1 MRFDF
6 GREQPYESEQF
17 LGMLQEE
24 VREGNARLEHPFV
37 RLLFDGGL
45 SLDQVRGWAKQDFA
59 LKRCPTWWNAG
70 RLLNS
75 PTLAIQRKVAHSLI
89 EELGDEGGG
98 HTEMYLR
105 FGAALGVPEREMY
118 DAPLLPSTVLV
129 VDELMGINRH
139 RSVIESLA
147 SGSVA
152 GEAINVDFCTHFV
165 AANDRV
171 YGIARDGWTGSTSTS
186 SPTPGTAA
194 SASGWCSSTRRPS
207 RSRIASWTRSS
218 AAKRRTG
225 SSSRGS
231 TRPTFWANRP
241 PTRTTVP
248 AATCPP
254 TTRSQCRR
262 GREGTAVVVF
272 TYENVATPW

>member
-24 VREGNARLEHPFV
+24 VREGNARLKHPFV

-105 FGAALGVPEREMY
+105 FGEALGVPEHEMY
-118 DAPLLPSTVLV
+118 GAPLLPSTVLV

-152 GEAINVDFCTHFV
+152 GEAINVDFCT
-165 AANDRV
+165 
-171 YGIARDGWTGSTSTS
+171 GISSPPTTASTASHARGWTGSTSTS
-186 SPTPGTAA
+186 SPTPGTAV
-194 SASGWCSSTRRPS
+194 SASGSCLSTQRPS
-207 RSRIASWTRSS
+207 RSR
-218 AAKRRTG
+218 TG
-225 SSSRGS
+225 SWDAVIRSKAAYWVFFEGLYQAYVLGRIG
-231 TRPTFWANRP
+231 PLPALQPRP
-241 PTRTTVP
+241 PP
-248 AATCPP
+248 A
-254 TTRSQCRR
+254 RR
-262 GREGTAVVVF
+262 LPVRRA
-272 TYENVATPW
+272 